1 MKLLGNLPWRTY
13 MTRTKRKFL
22 TSVYVTW
29 SDATAS
35 SSWIE
40 VGQEEQDD
48 EHNTALIHTMGFVVK
63 ETDDLLAV
71 AAAVS
76 EDNMANAVITIPKVW
91 INSIK
96 KTKLYIDKPTEK
108 KTK

>member
-1 MKLLGNLPWRTY
+1 V
-13 MTRTKRKFL
+13 TKTSRKFL
-22 TSVYVTW
+22 TSAYVTW

-40 VGQEEQDD
+40 VGEEEQND
-48 EHNTALIHTMGFVVK
+48 EHNTAIIHTMGFIVR
-63 ETDDLLAV
+63 ETEDLLAV

-96 KTKLYIDKPTEK
+96 RTKLYIDKPTEK